1 MTTDFPIRTKRL
13 LLRDVRADDF
23 DAIHEY
29 AIDEAVVRF
38 MDWGPNTLDQTREAM
53 DRWLAAQ
60 ADAVR
65 LALNLAV
72 VVADEDRLIG
82 SIRLSYQGSQ
92 NADLGY
98 SLHSGYWRRGYGAE
112 AAGAMLQL
120 GFERFGLHRIWAT
133 CDVRNAGSYGVME
146 KIGMRREG
154 TFLQDVQ
161 VKGRWRDT
169 HLYAVL
175 AQEWAARR
183 VRTA

>member
-23 DAIHEY
+23 DAIHDY
-29 AIDEAVVRF
+29 ATDEAVARF
-38 MDWGPNTLDQTREAM
+38 MDWGPNTIDQTREAL
-53 DRWLAAQ
+53 DRWLVAQ
-60 ADAVR
+60 AEAVR
-65 LALNLAV
+65 LVLNFAV

-82 SIRLSYQGSQ
+82 SIRMAYQGQQ
-92 NADLGY
+92 NADIGY
-98 SLHSGYWRRGYGAE
+98 SLHSAYWRQGYGAE
-112 AAGAMLQL
+112 AAGAMLEL

-133 CDVRNAGSYGVME
+133 CDVANAGSYGVME

-183 VRTA
+183 VEPA

>member
-13 LLRDVRADDF
+13 LLRDVRANDF

-29 AIDEAVVRF
+29 SIDEAVARF
-38 MDWGPNTLDQTREAM
+38 MDWGPNTLDQTREALE
-53 DRWLAAQ
+53 RWLVAQ
-60 ADAVR
+60 AEAVR

-82 SIRLSYQGSQ
+82 SIRLSYQGHR

-98 SLHSGYWRRGYGAE
+98 SLHSAYWRQGYGAE
-112 AAGAMLQL
+112 AAAAMLEL
-120 GFERFGLHRIWAT
+120 VFERFGLHRIWAT
-133 CDVRNAGSYGVME
+133 CDVGNVGSSGVME

-154 TFLQDVQ
+154 TFLQDVP

-183 VRTA
+183 VEPS